1 MLDVAPGVERGLEID
16 SADGGVLDGKVDDLA
31 DFMLV
36 DAALNSG
43 YERNVQADLSKAI
56 EGSELLFQNV
66 RLAAQDAVGF
76 RVKTIELEVK
86 RWPDLVQLF
95 KKSIVLRNS
104 FSVCVDHHRIDTT
117 RLCRTNE
124 IDDQWVDGWFA
135 ARELNNF
142 RGAFS
147 SNEVVEHLFDFFHG

>member
-76 RVKTIELEVK
+76 RVKTIELEVSDG
-86 RWPDLVQLF
+86 RT
-95 KKSIVLRNS
+95 S
-104 FSVCVDHHRIDTT
+104 FSCSRNRSSFAIRFPFVLIITESIPRD
-117 RLCRTNE
+117 
-124 IDDQWVDGWFA
+124 FA
-135 ARELNNF
+135 ARTKSMISGWMVGSPPEN
-142 RGAFS
+142 
-147 SNEVVEHLFDFFHG
+147 